1 VDEHSAVWH
10 SIDGDWSVSAI
21 SARDGQFYRVG
32 HRGELLAELDSF
44 IELAH
49 LVPLHLLVAEGH
61 DAR

>member
-21 SARDGQFYRVG
+21 RARDGQFYRVG
-32 HRGELLAELDSF
+32 HRGEMLAELDSF